1 MHLKLKLRCFDPFV
15 GLLVTTWRWWENKCA
30 FWYFNYWVKRVN
42 WHRYGAVLCPPSQ
55 FIFQIIYLFMV
66 TITVY
71 CEWEKGKN
79 NNIRVGLSNVAKVQ
93 KRSSWYFVVSSLTQ
107 MHHLISIWMWTIFP
121 FRIHVFICHLYV
133 ITINCSTCKKGK
145 INIRS

>member
-1 MHLKLKLRCFDPFV
+1 MVPNIKFKTRPEMAHKMFSVAIPCPLRWFDLFV

-71 CEWEKGKN
+71 CKLEKGKN

-93 KRSSWYFVVSSLTQ
+93 KRSSWYFCSFVTDPNASSD
-107 MHHLISIWMWTIFP
+107 
-121 FRIHVFICHLYV
+121 
-133 ITINCSTCKKGK
+133 INMNVNH
-145 INIRS
+145 IPL